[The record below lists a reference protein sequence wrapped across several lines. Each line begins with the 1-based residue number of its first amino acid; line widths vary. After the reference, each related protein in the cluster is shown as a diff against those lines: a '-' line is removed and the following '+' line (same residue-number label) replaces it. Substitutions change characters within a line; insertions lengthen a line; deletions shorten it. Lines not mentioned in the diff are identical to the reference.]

1 MKLLLDVGNSRVKW
15 AFVSAGGWLAQG
27 EAVHDDEAKLRPLF
41 AAGHAPDD
49 IRLANVAG
57 ASTGERLAARLE
69 ECFHVVPVFASSARH
84 GAGVENGYA
93 DAAQLGVDRWLAI
106 CAAYHRYQ
114 AAVCVVDAGTATT
127 IDVVSASGE
136 HRGGLIL
143 PGLRLMESAL
153 MRGTSDL
160 AQRGAASDLQ
170 TEGQTPTGSL
180 GYADAPVLTLG
191 HDTVAAIRYG
201 ALQATTSLV
210 WACLDE
216 CRGRGSPVA
225 IFPTV
230 LVTGGAGSLLQ
241 AALLKEAGVRGA
253 LAPSGIRIELRPQLV
268 LEGLALDP
276 RCFVAAPCVL

>member
-1 MKLLLDVGNSRVKW
+1 MKLLLDVGNRRVKW
-15 AFVSAGGWLAQG
+15 AFVSAGGVVAHG
-27 EAVHDDEAKLRPLF
+27 EAAHDDEASLRPLF
-41 AAGHAPDD
+41 AARHAPDD

-57 ASTGERLAARLE
+57 ASTGARLSARLE
-69 ECFHVVPVFASSARH
+69 ECFHVVPVFARSARQ
-84 GAGVENGYA
+84 GAGVKNGYA

-143 PGLRLMESAL
+143 PGLRLMASAL
-153 MRGTSDL
+153 MRETSDL
-160 AQRGAASDLQ
+160 AQRSAASDLQ
-170 TEGQTPTGSL
+170 TEGHIPAGTRGDPE
-180 GYADAPVLTLG
+180 APVLTLG
-191 HDTVAAIRYG
+191 HDTAAAIRYG

-210 WACLDE
+210 WTCLE
-216 CRGRGSPVA
+216 EFSARGSLES

-230 LVTGGAGSLLQ
+230 LVTGGAASLLEV
-241 AALLKEAGVRGA
+241 ALLRKAAVRSA
-253 LAPSGIRIELRPQLV
+253 LAPSVMRIELRPQLV

-276 RCFVAAPCVL
+276 RCFVAEP